1 MALNGKPADTR
12 SRPRVLAVASQG
24 GHWEQMMLLRSML
37 DTHATR
43 FATTEAELLEKAG
56 IKDGIV
62 LPDCNRNEPLQSLK
76 CLIRSFTTVLSLR
89 PAVIISTGAAPGFF
103 CLLAGR
109 LIGARTVWID
119 SVANVEQ
126 LSKSGTLAR
135 FVATEWLTQW
145 AHLAKPNGPH
155 HAGAVL

>member
-1 MALNGKPADTR
+1 
-12 SRPRVLAVASQG
+12 
-24 GHWEQMMLLRSML
+24 MLLRSRL
-37 DTHATR
+37 DANATG
-43 FATTEAELLEKAG
+43 FGTTEPDLLEKAG
-56 IKDGIV
+56 IPDGIV

-76 CLIRSFTTVLSLR
+76 CLIRSFGTVFALR

-126 LSKSGTLAR
+126 LSKSGTLAKW
-135 FVATEWLTQW
+135 VASEWLTQW
-145 AHLAKPNGPH
+145 SHVAKPDGPH
-155 HAGAVL
+155 HVGGVL